1 MKSKINVAVYK
12 ALNFS
17 HQAVNWLHDLAENP
31 QQRNI
36 ILVTSALTS
45 TLLTVSTAHA
55 SSGGFAEMLDTAAEQ
70 GNSMQKSIARLSA
83 AGGAV
88 AIVAGLVKWYRR
100 GNEGDHSQI
109 KASHIV
115 VPILA
120 GVCLTALYFIL
131 DKAGETVGIQ
141 SSDRVAIDTL

>member
-1 MKSKINVAVYK
+1 MRSKINSAVFKVLDY
-12 ALNFS
+12 S
-17 HQAVNWLHDLAENP
+17 HQAVTRLQALAENP

-55 SSGGFAEMLDTAAEQ
+55 ASGGFAEMLDTAAEQ
-70 GNSMQKSIARLSA
+70 GNSMQKSVANLAA
-83 AGGAV
+83 AGGV
-88 AIVAGLVKWYRR
+88 FAIGAGLVKWYRR

-120 GVCLTALYFIL
+120 GVCLSALYFIL